1 MILLFQAQPDATSSL
16 ISTIIMFVAIFLI
29 FYFLIIRPQQKRAK
43 EHQKLIESLKKGD
56 KVITSS
62 GIHGKVISTDFDG
75 MVKEARE
82 LARLADN
89 IVVKIPLIKD
99 GLKAVKFLKSE
110 GIRTNVTLC
119 FSPTQAILAA
129 KAGAYYI
136 SPFIG
141 RLDDISSDGMN
152 LVKQIVQIYKNYN
165 FETKV
170 LVASVRHPMH
180 VVEAGLIGADVVT
193 MPFKVL
199 EQMIKHPLTD
209 IGLERFLEDWRKAQ
223 LELEKKF
230 EKVK

>member
-1 MILLFQAQPDATSSL
+1 M
-16 ISTIIMFVAIFLI
+16 
-29 FYFLIIRPQQKRAK
+29 
-43 EHQKLIESLKKGD
+43 
-56 KVITSS
+56 
-62 GIHGKVISTDFDG
+62 
-75 MVKEARE
+75 
-82 LARLADN
+82 
-89 IVVKIPLIKD
+89 KIPLIKD

>member
-1 MILLFQAQPDATSSL
+1 MK
-16 ISTIIMFVAIFLI
+16 IFLDTANI
-29 FYFLIIRPQQKRAK
+29 DEIK
-43 EHQKLIESLKKGD
+43 EAVSWGILDGVTTNPSLVAQEKKDFKELLQEICSIVEGD
-56 KVITSS
+56 VSAE
-62 GIHGKVISTDFDG
+62 VISTDFEG

-82 LARLADN
+82 LVKISDN

-110 GIRTNVTLC
+110 GIRANVTLC

-136 SPFIG
+136 SPFVG

-152 LVKQIVQIYKNYN
+152 LIRQIVQIYKNYN

-199 EQMIKHPLTD
+199 EQLIKHPLTD
-209 IGLERFLEDWRKAQ
+209 IGLERFLQDWKKSQAE
-223 LELEKKF
+223 LKLEK
-230 EKVK
+230 VR

>member
-1 MILLFQAQPDATSSL
+1 
-16 ISTIIMFVAIFLI
+16 
-29 FYFLIIRPQQKRAK
+29 
-43 EHQKLIESLKKGD
+43 
-56 KVITSS
+56 
-62 GIHGKVISTDFDG
+62 
-75 MVKEARE
+75 
-82 LARLADN
+82 
-89 IVVKIPLIKD
+89 
-99 GLKAVKFLKSE
+99 
-110 GIRTNVTLC
+110 
-119 FSPTQAILAA
+119 
-129 KAGAYYI
+129 
-136 SPFIG
+136 
-141 RLDDISSDGMN
+141 MN